1 MNSRIVRQ
9 RAVPR
14 STTAPAA
21 GQRPNSVNLGG
32 GDLEKLLIEL
42 DGKPGGPNDASKNRD
57 FVRWNFRPQGVEM
70 RVNQSGGGGVSSSST
85 VKVACRNLSRGGM
98 SLIHGSFIHTGSSVT
113 VFLKN
118 SEQSKVPIAG
128 TVVRCRHVKGMVH
141 ELGIKFNLPIDTRE
155 FVHRDPFSDCF
166 SLERVDPAE
175 LTGCVV
181 SIDDN
186 PMDQKLIQHYLR
198 GTQIRLRTAASK
210 DEAMPLIT
218 EGCDLV
224 ICDFDLGD
232 HTLLDILKEM
242 RSMGLQTPVIAATA
256 DTSAL
261 SRDRLL
267 EAEASAFVAKPLS
280 QSLLLRAIAEFLMVG
295 SVQQAMR
302 STLKEDD
309 PNAVLVRRVRAAGPR
324 VRQETR
330 GVPGARRRPETP
342 RTICLQIRGTAPM
355 LGFVPLGKLADAAAN
370 AVTASMSV
378 QESAVQ
384 VRSLIAACQRIQGA

>member
-32 GDLEKLLIEL
+32 GELEKLLIEL

-57 FVRWNFRPQGVEM
+57 FVRWNYRPQGVEM

-113 VFLKN
+113 VFLRN
-118 SEQSKVPIAG
+118 REQSMVPIAG
-128 TVVRCRHVKGMVH
+128 TVIRCRHVKGMVH
-141 ELGIKFNLPIDTRE
+141 ELGIKFHTPIDTRE

-181 SIDDN
+181 SVDDN
-186 PMDQKLIQHYLR
+186 PMDQKLVQHYLR
-198 GTQIRLRTAASK
+198 GTQIRLRAAATK
-210 DEAMPLIT
+210 DEAMALIT

-242 RSMGLQTPVIAATA
+242 RGMGLQTPVIAATA

-267 EAEASAFVAKPLS
+267 EAQASAFVAKPLS

-302 STLKEDD
+302 TTLDEDD
-309 PNAVLVRRVRAAGPR
+309 PNAVLVDAFV
-324 VRQETR
+324 QQ
-330 GVPGARRRPETP
+330 ARTFAKKLEGCLERDDANSA

-355 LGFVPLGKLADAAAN
+355 LGFAPLGKLADAAAN

-384 VRSLIAACQRIQGA
+384 VRSLIAACQRIQGV